1 MLLLQK
7 SYSKLSLSTIEKLLS
22 KSTELKPVTIMGVCL
37 SLGDCLGNREAPFS
51 PVLPEFLPKFRHSE
65 ECFNKSA
72 QEKQQLWVKKSNL
85 KHIDLVH
92 SCDLTSSRR
101 ILTWSWQIKRCW
113 QGGCFL
119 QKRYSHSV
127 NEIKFRCIIEIVNY
141 ASDHMAFMLKLTFYV
156 VQLGYVG

>member
-7 SYSKLSLSTIEKLLS
+7 SNWILQQTVTFNHWETLS
-22 KSTELKPVTIMGVCL
+22 KSTELKPITIMGVCL

-72 QEKQQLWVKKSNL
+72 QQKQQLWVKKSNL
-85 KHIDLVH
+85 KHVDLVH
-92 SCDLTSSRR
+92 NCDLTSSRR

-127 NEIKFRCIIEIVNY
+127 IEIKFRCIIEIVKRSTWHLRWNW
-141 ASDHMAFMLKLTFYV
+141 HFMLCN
-156 VQLGYVG
+156 